1 MKIKELIGKLTQFN
15 QDAEVIV
22 IYDKAKKLFFK
33 TMDNIEL
40 SNNVI
45 FNKEE
50 SKLETN
56 KNIVLLDIGSV
67 N

>member
-15 QDAEVIV
+15 
-22 IYDKAKKLFFK
+22 DKAKKLFFK